1 MAIGT
6 KEMLHRAYSVRTD
19 AMIERFIK
27 ATTLE
32 EAANAWYPYESQ
44 LPLSIGVIK
53 EDFKQVGY
61 TDLKKANLAIAY
73 LLGKLDEVEEL

>member
-6 KEMLHRAYSVRTD
+6 KEMLHRAYEKKTD
-19 AMIERFIK
+19 AMIGGY
-27 ATTLE
+27 TTLE